1 MDFTLSIITAEKILA
16 LFIMLCFGVLGNRMG
31 LLDKQ
36 REKMLSNLLI
46 NLITPVTFFVSFQQ
60 EFDSDKFMGLLIT
73 FGIAALAH
81 LIPIAIGHFAFKDD
95 PKHQWQIDRYC
106 CTYGNCAFI
115 GIPLIQNILGYEGVF
130 YVTAFITIFNILV
143 FTHGVRLISD
153 GEAHTDLLHSVI
165 LNPIFIGIGL
175 GLVCYLCRF
184 MLPPIVLDPLRTLG
198 NCNTPI
204 AMLVAGSSLTGT
216 NFKQILKSGRTYS
229 VSVIRLFI
237 VPLLMI
243 AICALLH
250 IEQNVA
256 LSTIIC
262 AGAPVGTMAT
272 VLAVQYDKDAAYSSG
287 LFAFTTIICL
297 ITLPFVV
304 AIYSLVM

>member
-1 MDFTLSIITAEKILA
+1 MDLTLSVITAEKILA
-16 LFIMLCFGVLGNRMG
+16 LFIMLCFGAAGNKFG
-31 LLDKQ
+31 LLDKE

-46 NLITPVTFFVSFQQ
+46 NLIMPVTFFMSFQQ
-60 EFDSDKFMGLLIT
+60 EFDPAKFKGLLIT

-81 LIPIAIGHFAFKDD
+81 LIPIAIGHFFYKESPDT
-95 PKHQWQIDRYC
+95 QWEIDRYC

-130 YVTAFITIFNILV
+130 YVTAFITVFNVLV
-143 FTHGVRLISD
+143 FTHGVRLIGGS
-153 GEAHTDLLHSVI
+153 GVKIDLLHSIV

-184 MLPPIVLDPLRTLG
+184 MLPAVIQDPLRTIA

-204 AMLVAGSSLTGT
+204 AMLVAGSALTGT
-216 NFKQILKSGRTYS
+216 DFRAILRSARTYT
-229 VSVIRLFI
+229 VSAVRLLITPVIMVL
-237 VPLLMI
+237 
-243 AICALLH
+243 ICTMLH

-287 LFAFTTIICL
+287 LFAFTTIICI
-297 ITLPFVV
+297 ITLPIVV
-304 AIYSLVM
+304 AIYSLFI